1 MGKSKEEL
9 KENREPEVKAA
20 IDMILDNPFVLSINF
35 HDGAVVANYPWDER
49 DTRPWERSAVFHKD
63 DGAQYTPDN
72 EEFVSLAKLYAREH
86 DNMNQ
91 GSASCVDGGKF
102 KEGITNGVDWYEVK
116 GGMQD
121 FNYLFSNCMEI
132 TLELSCVKK
141 PGEERLQT
149 EWEYNKQ
156 SLLSYLGKAPRYA
169 LTDTFKMRQHL

>member
-1 MGKSKEEL
+1 M
-9 KENREPEVKAA
+9 
-20 IDMILDNPFVLSINF
+20 
-35 HDGAVVANYPWDER
+35 
-49 DTRPWERSAVFHKD
+49 
-63 DGAQYTPDN
+63 
-72 EEFVSLAKLYAREH
+72 SLAKLYAREH

-141 PGEERLQT
+141 PREERLQT
-149 EWEYNKQ
+149 EWEYNKE
-156 SLLSYLGKAPRYA
+156 SLLSYLGESP
-169 LTDTFKMRQHL
+169 LTLH